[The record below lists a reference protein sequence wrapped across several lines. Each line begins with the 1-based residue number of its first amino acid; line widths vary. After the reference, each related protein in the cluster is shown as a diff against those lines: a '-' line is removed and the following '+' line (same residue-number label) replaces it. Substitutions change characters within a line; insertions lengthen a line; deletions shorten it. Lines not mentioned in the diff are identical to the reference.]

1 MKLFSIL
8 FLVITASNLF
18 GQFYKVNPE
27 EYYDRFYYSENEVC
41 YSYTD
46 NDFSFQINDFDI
58 EEEILMI
65 NLIFTR
71 ENSYRVFKDDI
82 GLFIPYEN
90 DKYDRYSS
98 HLRDSLGKEEYYS
111 FGLKSLPIPADYIDS
126 IYLVRNQE
134 GGKLVERK
142 SKEPGS
148 RIICILKTPIEV
160 IKLYILDQ
168 SKKDYLKYKDY
179 TFDIEVEFKE
189 LDYISKKDPFVE
201 VVCPEEI
208 NSILIDKINT
218 SLIKKGYLNDK
229 KRKVYTG
236 EIKEAIRE
244 FQNDNLLITGIIDQ
258 KTLELLGV
266 NIR

>member
-1 MKLFSIL
+1 MKLLSIL
-8 FLVITASNLF
+8 FLVITSSNLF
-18 GQFYKVNPE
+18 GQFYRVNPE
-27 EYYDRFYYSENEVC
+27 EYFDRFYYSENEVC

-46 NDFSFQINDFDI
+46 YDFSFQMNDYNI

-90 DKYDRYSS
+90 NKYDRYSN
-98 HLRDSLGKEEYYS
+98 HLLDSLGKEEYYS
-111 FGLKSLPIPADYIDS
+111 LGLKSLPIPADNIDT

-142 SKEPGS
+142 SKGPGTQITC
-148 RIICILKTPIEV
+148 IIRTPIEI

-189 LDYISKKDPFVE
+189 LDYISKKDPIVE
-201 VVCPEEI
+201 VVCPEKI
-208 NSILIDKINT
+208 NSILIHEINK

-229 KRKVYTG
+229 RREVYTG
-236 EIKEAIRE
+236 DIKEAIRE
-244 FQNDNLLITGIIDQ
+244 FQNDNLLITGVIDQ
-258 KTLELLGV
+258 KTLALLGV